1 MPHFKVG
8 EYMKKCKEVR
18 NAGFM
23 TKRNLRDA
31 QAEVSQLE
39 MELQRKD
46 KLLRGLQERKRRMD
60 AKISNL
66 EDEVDSLPEKSRFTQ
81 CSILSDRAVESRKKH
96 PTRFQNKKFSSSL
109 SVQRQ
114 RRKETFA
121 AAQKIHGGSEETEVP
136 GAIGI
141 VDTAL
146 VKCSQSILVDV
157 MSVNQKFN
165 QSVMPSIYKPK
176 LGEFEAS
183 TENMIRS
190 VSVYYSGGVAGKK
203 KYRKIYKDSSY
214 KIAMQSKGKK
224 RVRLS
229 VNNCPIPRLVPYNKL
244 MPFIK
249 SIPVGSIYS
258 VYETLCEGLDEEYKV
273 HGCYRNLAELFIKL
287 AEFYLSGC
295 SGHTLVWFEEE
306 YKFYVSLG
314 GDGAPFG
321 KHDTACAWLV
331 GFLNIGRGILSSN
344 ENFLLFGANCSEN
357 CIPVQRY
364 IKMLVSDVQHLEQQ
378 TFKCTYITSESQ
390 TCTVDIKFHI
400 SEFPN
405 DLKMV
410 AFLCGELTNSA
421 TYFCSFANVSSKD
434 ATDLNG
440 QFGKEKDKKWHPWNY
455 SERVQVAKSVET
467 FKQTVAKQNIAES
480 TKRSKVTNFIAGK
493 RSRQEFKPLLGPV
506 VDRIHIDPLHLK
518 NNACALAHRLLLQE
532 VLLISQLP
540 SAIKSFLQVPSTSPF
555 HKYIDAM
562 RTKCNLRR
570 LANQIIRWFNE
581 NRDSKFDYRFTGKD
595 SRCFLQNFMFLIAA
609 MEPFLKDKTL
619 RHCLHFMYLLTCV

>member
-1 MPHFKVG
+1 M
-8 EYMKKCKEVR
+8 
-18 NAGFM
+18 
-23 TKRNLRDA
+23 
-31 QAEVSQLE
+31 
-39 MELQRKD
+39 
-46 KLLRGLQERKRRMD
+46 
-60 AKISNL
+60 
-66 EDEVDSLPEKSRFTQ
+66 
-81 CSILSDRAVESRKKH
+81 
-96 PTRFQNKKFSSSL
+96 
-109 SVQRQ
+109 RQ

-121 AAQKIHGGSEETEVP
+121 AAQKIYGGSEETEVP

-165 QSVMPSIYKPK
+165 QSVMPSFYKPK
-176 LGEFEAS
+176 LGEFESS

-203 KYRKIYKDSSY
+203 SIGKYTKIP
-214 KIAMQSKGKK
+214 AT
-224 RVRLS
+224 RLL
-229 VNNCPIPRLVPYNKL
+229 CKEA
-244 MPFIK
+244 
-249 SIPVGSIYS
+249 VGSMYS

-273 HGCYRNLAELFIKL
+273 HGCYRNLAELLIKL

-344 ENFLLFGANCSEN
+344 EKILLFGANCSEN

-434 ATDLNG
+434 ATNLNG
-440 QFGKEKDKKWHPWNY
+440 QFGKEKDKKWHRWNY
-455 SERVQVAKSVET
+455 SQRVQVAKSVEA
-467 FKQTVAKQNIAES
+467 FKQTVAKQNIAEI

-493 RSRQEFKPLLGPV
+493 RSRQEFKPLLGPM

-532 VLLISQLP
+532 V
-540 SAIKSFLQVPSTSPF
+540 PSTSPF

-570 LANQIIRWFNE
+570 LANKIIRWFNE

-609 MEPFLKDKTL
+609 MEPFLKDKTKALFTFHVLAYLCLTL
-619 RHCLHFMYLLTCV
+619 RDCVSVFSRIDVIDSQLDDLEKNCRTYLVLHYLYFDHHPTAWTLGNIVPEHARDMKVKYGKGLGLNSMEERESKHISISRYSKNTNFKA

>member
-1 MPHFKVG
+1 
-8 EYMKKCKEVR
+8 
-18 NAGFM
+18 M

-60 AKISNL
+60 AK
-66 EDEVDSLPEKSRFTQ
+66 
-81 CSILSDRAVESRKKH
+81 
-96 PTRFQNKKFSSSL
+96 
-109 SVQRQ
+109 VQ
-114 RRKETFA
+114 
-121 AAQKIHGGSEETEVP
+121 
-136 GAIGI
+136 
-141 VDTAL
+141 
-146 VKCSQSILVDV
+146 
-157 MSVNQKFN
+157 
-165 QSVMPSIYKPK
+165 
-176 LGEFEAS
+176 
-183 TENMIRS
+183 
-190 VSVYYSGGVAGKK
+190 
-203 KYRKIYKDSSY
+203 
-214 KIAMQSKGKK
+214 
-224 RVRLS
+224 
-229 VNNCPIPRLVPYNKL
+229 LVPYNKL

-249 SIPVGSIYS
+249 SIPVGSMYS

-273 HGCYRNLAELFIKL
+273 HGCYRNLAELLIKL

-331 GFLNIGRGILSSN
+331 GFLNIGRRILSSN

-434 ATDLNG
+434 ATEISG

-455 SERVQVAKSVET
+455 SER
-467 FKQTVAKQNIAES
+467 
-480 TKRSKVTNFIAGK
+480 KVLSDPK
-493 RSRQEFKPLLGPV
+493 
-506 VDRIHIDPLHLK
+506 IHIDPLHLK

-532 VLLISQLP
+532 VLLIFQLP
-540 SAIKSFLQVPSTSPF
+540 SAIKSFLQVPSTSSF

-562 RTKCNLRR
+562 RTKCNVRR
-570 LANQIIRWFNE
+570 LANKIIRWFNE
-581 NRDSKFDYRFTGKD
+581 NRDSKFDYRYTGKD

-609 MEPFLKDKTL
+609 MEPFLKDKTKALFTFHVLAYLCLTL
-619 RHCLHFMYLLTCV
+619 RDCVSVFSRIDVTDSQLDDLEKNCRTYFVLHYLYFDHHPTACTLGNIVSEHARDMKVKYGKRLGLNSMEGRESKHISISRYSKNTYFKARWEQIFQHEYVSLVWLGEKGYNFEKPASECCSRYMYIPKRATEDSKFCNCGCEKQVQSASC